1 MIDYNVWEIKLT
13 FNGSSYTL
21 KEPKELEN
29 VESQRS
35 ILLRNTDRISLRL

>member
-1 MIDYNVWEIKLT
+1 MADYNDWEVEIS
-13 FNGSSYTL
+13 FGESCYTL

-35 ILLRNTDRISLRL
+35 ILLKNTDRISLRL